1 VSQHQQKIDECE
13 SELAGLRS
21 RLQQSLTRNLIA
33 ERPSQSLLGGMRGD
47 PLMLHTGIEK
57 QTLVETKKREKKTNE
72 LYQLTQSLTYLLS
85 HLPITILTY

>member
-1 VSQHQQKIDECE
+1 VSQHQHKIDACE

-47 PLMLHTGIEK
+47 PLMLYTGIEK

-72 LYQLTQSLTYLLS
+72 LYPLTQSLTYLLS